1 MEQAKNAS
9 TLRSIL
15 PLSVREK
22 RRLERESTHLD
33 KPSARSKR
41 TGRRRERSV
50 TTNLERDGDGEERP
64 RETEREDERALPP
77 RSKQKL

>member
-50 TTNLERDGDGEERP
+50 TTNLERDRDGGRRASERNG
-64 RETEREDERALPP
+64 EGG
-77 RSKQKL
+77 

>member
-50 TTNLERDGDGEERP
+50 TTNLERDGDGGRRASERNG
-64 RETEREDERALPP
+64 EGG
-77 RSKQKL
+77 